1 MCVCINANISK
12 QSNNNNKELDVEAR
26 LFVSS
31 F

>member
-12 QSNNNNKELDVEAR
+12 QSNNNKRELDDEAR